1 MSRVRKPPR
10 SREPGLRET
19 MKTPDALAV
28 FDDDGELI
36 GFDESEAHAYLLRVG
51 LPTDCDDECRR
62 GGCVILI

>member
-1 MSRVRKPPR
+1 
-10 SREPGLRET
+10 